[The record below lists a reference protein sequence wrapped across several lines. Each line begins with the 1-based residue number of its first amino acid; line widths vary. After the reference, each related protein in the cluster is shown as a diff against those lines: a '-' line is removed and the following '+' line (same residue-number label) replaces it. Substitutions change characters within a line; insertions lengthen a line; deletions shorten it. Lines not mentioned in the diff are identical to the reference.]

1 METDPRRRDPEDVKK
16 LFARVSARY
25 DAINRAM
32 CGGLD
37 VLWRGRLAKT
47 AAALARENGGG
58 GEKKYLDIAC
68 GSGDVCARL
77 LGEDPDCRVVGADFC
92 PEMLAL
98 AREKCGSRAEFAE
111 ADCRSLPFAEN
122 SFDAATISFGFRNF
136 ADRPACL
143 REIARVLKTG
153 APLCVLEVARAEG
166 PLFEAAQ
173 KFFMC
178 SAVPLIA
185 RVFGGRREDY
195 EYLAKTTMDYPR
207 RAEVERMFANAGF
220 GEIRTRAMAFGM
232 VAIVSG
238 KKRETA

>member
-1 METDPRRRDPEDVKK
+1 METDPRRRNPEDVKR

-58 GEKKYLDIAC
+58 GGKKYLDIAC

-111 ADCRSLPFAEN
+111 ADCRNLPFAEN
-122 SFDAATISFGFRNF
+122 SFRRDDFFR
-136 ADRPACL
+136 
-143 REIARVLKTG
+143 V
-153 APLCVLEVARAEG
+153 
-166 PLFEAAQ
+166 Q
-173 KFFMC
+173 KFRRP
-178 SAVPLIA
+178 SRVPA
-185 RVFGGRREDY
+185 RDRAGSQNWRPPVRFGGR
-195 EYLAKTTMDYPR
+195 AHGGP
-207 RAEVERMFANAGF
+207 AV
-220 GEIRTRAMAFGM
+220 
-232 VAIVSG
+232 
-238 KKRETA
+238 

>member
-1 METDPRRRDPEDVKK
+1 METDPRRRNPEDVKR

-58 GEKKYLDIAC
+58 GGKKYLDIAC

-111 ADCRSLPFAEN
+111 ADCRNLPFAEN

-153 APLCVLEVARAEG
+153 APPVR
-166 PLFEAAQ
+166 
-173 KFFMC
+173 
-178 SAVPLIA
+178 
-185 RVFGGRREDY
+185 FGGR
-195 EYLAKTTMDYPR
+195 AHGGP
-207 RAEVERMFANAGF
+207 AV
-220 GEIRTRAMAFGM
+220 
-232 VAIVSG
+232 
-238 KKRETA
+238 

>member
-1 METDPRRRDPEDVKK
+1 MEADPIRRDPEDVKR

-58 GEKKYLDIAC
+58 GKKKYLDIAC

-77 LGEDPDCRVVGADFC
+77 LGEDP
-92 PEMLAL
+92 
-98 AREKCGSRAEFAE
+98 
-111 ADCRSLPFAEN
+111 
-122 SFDAATISFGFRNF
+122 ISFGFRNF

-178 SAVPLIA
+178 SSVPLIA
-185 RVFGGRREDY
+185 RAFGGRREDY

-207 RAEVERMFANAGF
+207 RAEVENMFAAAGF
-220 GEIRTRAMAFGM
+220 AEIRTRAMAFGM

>member
-1 METDPRRRDPEDVKK
+1 METDPRRRDPEDVKR

-58 GEKKYLDIAC
+58 GGKKYLDIAC

-98 AREKCGSRAEFAE
+98 AREKCGIR
-111 ADCRSLPFAEN
+111 RGRLPQPPVRRKLLRRRDDF
-122 SFDAATISFGFRNF
+122 FR
-136 ADRPACL
+136 
-143 REIARVLKTG
+143 V
-153 APLCVLEVARAEG
+153 
-166 PLFEAAQ
+166 Q
-173 KFFMC
+173 KFRRP
-178 SAVPLIA
+178 SRVPA
-185 RVFGGRREDY
+185 RDRAGSQNWRPPVRFGGR
-195 EYLAKTTMDYPR
+195 AHGGP
-207 RAEVERMFANAGF
+207 AV
-220 GEIRTRAMAFGM
+220 
-232 VAIVSG
+232 
-238 KKRETA
+238 